1 MNFGKYTLQ
10 GIGAF
15 AAALWAGLP
24 LMVQVLIGMM
34 VLDTATG
41 ILAAYIDAALDS
53 RVSFRGTAK
62 KAIVLLLVAAAA
74 WLEPAIGV
82 PLASAVAGFYVVHEL
97 MSILEN
103 AAVAGLPVPDVLRDA
118 LARVPGG
125 KYKSATNQNRH

>member
-1 MNFGKYTLQ
+1 MNIGKYTLQ

-103 AAVAGLPVPDVLRDA
+103 AAVAGLPVPDR
-118 LARVPGG
+118 
-125 KYKSATNQNRH
+125 KSVV

>member
-1 MNFGKYTLQ
+1 MDDKIKYTLQ
-10 GIGAF
+10 GVGAF

-24 LMVQVLIGMM
+24 IMVQVLIGMM
-34 VLDTATG
+34 LLDITTG
-41 ILAAYIDAALDS
+41 LLAAYVGNALDS

-62 KAIVLLLVAAAA
+62 KVIVLLLVAAAA

-103 AAVAGLPVPDVLRDA
+103 AALAGLPVPDELRAA

-125 KYKSATNQNRH
+125 EKRQDAAK